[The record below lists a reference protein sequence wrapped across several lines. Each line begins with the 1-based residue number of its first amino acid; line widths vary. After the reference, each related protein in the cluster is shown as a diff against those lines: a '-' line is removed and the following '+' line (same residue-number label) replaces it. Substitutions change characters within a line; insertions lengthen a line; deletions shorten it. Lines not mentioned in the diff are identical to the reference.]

1 MSDSEFERQARQKQP
16 SSALE
21 LLRFARRNW
30 WLAPIVLVLLV
41 LAGLMILGSTPA
53 GPLIYTIF

>member
-30 WLAPIVLVLLV
+30 WLAPIVLVLLA